1 MSKIQKSSS
10 SSSSSSG
17 SSTAPPQLV
26 ALPSLSCQL
35 SSLPQAKSLDH
46 LSLHHNSMSAQRA
59 AESEAKVRLFILVL
73 YPLACSSS
81 PNQLAKVLS
90 KTSSSHSAPFAP
102 AYATPSGGYSPNNNS
117 PPLMMRKPVSCAL
130 SARRVPSLTLCKAKK
145 ISA

>member
-17 SSTAPPQLV
+17 SSTTPPQLV

-59 AESEAKVRLFILVL
+59 AESEAKVCPPIVL
-73 YPLACSSS
+73 YRPPCSSCS
-81 PNQLAKVLS
+81 RQLAKVLS
-90 KTSSSHSAPFAP
+90 KTSSSHPVAFAP
-102 AYATPSGGYSPNNNS
+102 TYATPSGGYSPNNNS
-117 PPLMMRKPVSCAL
+117 PPLMMRKPVSR
-130 SARRVPSLTLCKAKK
+130 ARSTLRAPWLTSRQAKK